1 MIPPAIFTRSGGLL
15 GRLGLFGRARGS
27 LSVADPR
34 STHGVKD
41 AIIPRMSGLQPGK
54 NMSHDIEHPAKPW
67 PARLRTHTARLL
79 RRREFLAGAAS
90 ASILASA
97 AGPRPNIVV
106 VLMDD
111 LRWDELHCT
120 GHPFALTPN
129 IDRLA
134 AEGAIFRNAFVT
146 SPLCSPSRACFL
158 TGQYAHAHGIADNTD
173 HSPASHRLQ
182 TFPRALQANGY
193 ETAFIGKWH
202 MGVDDTPR
210 PGFDH
215 WVGFPGQGTYF
226 DPVLN
231 VDGRH
236 VKEKGYTTDI
246 LTQVRGGTARSSA
259 LESDLCLWLPHKA
272 VHPEV
277 TQYADGSVSDPN
289 GGEFTPP
296 NGTRSCSRGRR
307 CRGGPTRASRPRANL
322 RSNERSATCRRWGLP
337 PAQTTKPSATG
348 LEC

>member
-1 MIPPAIFTRSGGLL
+1 M
-15 GRLGLFGRARGS
+15 
-27 LSVADPR
+27 
-34 STHGVKD
+34 
-41 AIIPRMSGLQPGK
+41 
-54 NMSHDIEHPAKPW
+54 
-67 PARLRTHTARLL
+67 
-79 RRREFLAGAAS
+79 RRREFLSGFVTAGAS
-90 ASILASA
+90 ASA
-97 AGPRPNIVV
+97 AGARPNIVV

-134 AEGAIFRNAFVT
+134 AEGVTFRNAFVT

-158 TGQYAHAHGIADNTD
+158 TGQYAHSHGIIDNTD

-236 VKEKGYTTDI
+236 VKETGYTTDI
-246 LTQVRGGTARSSA
+246 LTRYAVELLERQRSKP
-259 LESDLCLWLPHKA
+259 LCLWMPHKA
-272 VHPEV
+272 VHPEL
-277 TQYADGSVSDPN
+277 TQLADGSVNDPN
-289 GGEFTPP
+289 GGVFVPADRHKTLF
-296 NGTRSCSRGRR
+296 
-307 CRGGPTRASRPRANL
+307 A
-322 RSNERSATCRRWGLP
+322 SATVL
-337 PAQTTKPSATG
+337 
-348 LEC
+348 